1 MSCPTPR
8 DTDDAHVLLANWTV
22 FFQEYYGVEIVSVK
36 EESRNM
42 DSGGTLYQFIFEV
55 DLQDGLDAC
64 ELELELFDGMAT
76 FNFN

>member
-1 MSCPTPR
+1 
-8 DTDDAHVLLANWTV
+8 
-22 FFQEYYGVEIVSVK
+22 
-36 EESRNM
+36 M